1 MPSNNDKNTRR
12 PYEAPRLKVIELVA
26 DEVLAIGCKLSGSGQ
41 TAFGNTIYNQC
52 LLPRRCY
59 NPGS

>member
-1 MPSNNDKNTRR
+1 MPSNEKKKTRR
-12 PYEAPRLKVIELVA
+12 PYEAPRLRVIELVA
-26 DEVLAIGCKLSGSGQ
+26 DEVLAIGCKLSTSGQ
-41 TAFGNTIYNQC
+41 TAFGNTTFNQC

>member
-1 MPSNNDKNTRR
+1 MPSDKEKKTRR
-12 PYEAPRLKVIELVA
+12 PYAAPRLKVIELVA
-26 DEVLAIGCKLSGSGQ
+26 DEVLAIGCKLSTSGQ
-41 TAFGNTIYNQC
+41 TAFGNTSFHQC